1 MKTLAYITILITFL
15 SCSNNSTIEKP
26 NFEKVKIS
34 TEKFDKYS
42 QYENLFVC
50 KDSIEDFD
58 NGYSKI
64 ELNRENIKIL
74 NSKNDGYESTQ
85 IEMLIDKNLRIKD
98 AKYSYSDDVE
108 DGSKSEYEIIDV
120 KININ
125 NNPFE
130 IDPKQINASYLLKIK
145 ETYIPSEFWKFNRSS
160 EYYFK
165 GRIECK

>member
-1 MKTLAYITILITFL
+1 MKTIPYITILITFL
-15 SCSNNSTIEKP
+15 SCSNSSKIEKP

-64 ELNRENIKIL
+64 ELNGETIKIL

-85 IEMLIDKNLRIKD
+85 IEILIDKNLRIIK

-108 DGSKSEYEIIDV
+108 NGSKSEYKIIHLN
-120 KININ
+120 ININ
-125 NNPFE
+125 HNPFE
-130 IDPKQINASYLLKIK
+130 INPKQINASYLLKIK
-145 ETYIPSEFWKFNRSS
+145 EKYIPSEFWKFNKSS
-160 EYYFK
+160 
-165 GRIECK
+165 

>member
-1 MKTLAYITILITFL
+1 MKSIPYITILILFL
-15 SCSNNSTIEKP
+15 SCSDTSKTKKL

-34 TEKFDKYS
+34 SEKFDKHS

-64 ELNRENIKIL
+64 ELNGENIKIL
-74 NSKNDGYESTQ
+74 NSKNDGYESIQ
-85 IEMLIDKNLRIKD
+85 IEMIIDKNLRIKD

-108 DGSKSEYEIIDV
+108 DGSKSEYKIIDI

-130 IDPKQINASYLLKIK
+130 IAPKQINASYLLKIK
-145 ETYIPSEFWKFNRSS
+145 ETYIPSEFWKFNKSS

-165 GRIECK
+165 GRIECQ

>member
-1 MKTLAYITILITFL
+1 MKTILYITILITFL
-15 SCSNNSTIEKP
+15 SCSDTSKVEKL

-34 TEKFDKYS
+34 TEKFDQYL
-42 QYENLFVC
+42 QYENLFIC
-50 KDSIEDFD
+50 KDSIGDFD
-58 NGYSKI
+58 NGYSKV
-64 ELNRENIKIL
+64 ELNGENIKIL
-74 NSKNDGYESTQ
+74 NSQNDGFESTQ

-98 AKYSYSDDVE
+98 VKYSYSDDVE

-125 NNPFE
+125 NNPFD
-130 IDPKQINASYLLKIK
+130 IDPKQIKASYLLKIK
-145 ETYIPSEFWKFNRSS
+145 ETYIPSEFWKFNKSS